1 MEIEIQ
7 STMFHTGDLVMFEKR
22 CSLQRHPVE
31 IKSIVKGMVLIT
43 DPTSEWLTAAEF
55 AEMKPRIVGR
65 VEKRWWGKK
74 RVLS

>member
-1 MEIEIQ
+1 MEVEIQ
-7 STMFHTGDLVMFEKR
+7 STMFHTGDLVMFENR

-31 IKSIVKGMVLIT
+31 IMSIVKGMVLII
-43 DPTSEWLTAAEF
+43 DPVREWLTAQEF

-65 VEKRWWGKK
+65 IEKRWWGKK